1 MNINAGARRLLIS
14 FVCVF
19 MAFLLLAG
27 SFPAQ
32 ASQADNAGEIPV
44 VKRWE
49 GEENL
54 PDRVTVKLLADGTSI
69 RALTLTEA
77 DAQADGS
84 WQGSFQNVP
93 LYDSQGRPIDYTVAE
108 EPVEGY
114 VSAVTQQPRA
124 AALTVGDFG
133 EKVTPASDESYSIGS
148 AGLVVA
154 NKGGNYYVWTLSS
167 LDTAEKKQL
176 LAGINAAN
184 LQGLGKALTESNTEF
199 AAGLPASFSDGV
211 RLRQSGQVTYIEF
224 EKTNV
229 WSLFY
234 AGDYSLQEAQAAVIV
249 NRAESAVP
257 TETPAP
263 TASPEPTASPAPT
276 ASPTPTASPEP
287 TASPTPTASPI
298 PTVSPA
304 PTASPEPTA
313 PPNTGDEDSGFA
325 LALMAASLLGLLL
338 ILGRLRRS

>member
-1 MNINAGARRLLIS
+1 MNIHTGARRLLIS

-19 MAFLLLAG
+19 MVFLLLAG

-32 ASQADNAGEIPV
+32 ASQADSAGEIPV

-49 GEENL
+49 GEEAL
-54 PDRVTVKLLADGTSI
+54 PERVTVKLLENGSSI
-69 RALTLTEA
+69 RTLTLTAA

-114 VSAVTQQPRA
+114 RSAVTQQPKA
-124 AALTVGDFG
+124 AALTVGSFG
-133 EKVTPASDESYSIGS
+133 EKVTPASNESYSIGS
-148 AGLVVA
+148 AKLVVA

-167 LDTAEKKQL
+167 LGVAEKKQL

-184 LQGLGKALTESNTEF
+184 LQGLGKTLTESNTEF

-224 EKTNV
+224 EQTNV

-249 NRAESAVP
+249 NRAEAAAP

-263 TASPEPTASPAPT
+263 TVSPEPTASPAPT
-276 ASPTPTASPEP
+276 ASPTPTSSPVPTVTPVP
-287 TASPTPTASPI
+287 TASP
-298 PTVSPA
+298 A
-304 PTASPEPTA
+304 PTEPPSPTA
-313 PPNTGDEDSGFA
+313 PPVTGDEDSGYAFA
-325 LALMAASLLGLLL
+325 MMAASLLGLLL

>member
-1 MNINAGARRLLIS
+1 MNIHAGARRLLIS

-32 ASQADNAGEIPV
+32 ASQADNAGELPV

-49 GEENL
+49 GEETL
-54 PDRVTVKLLADGTSI
+54 PERVTVKLLENGASI
-69 RALTLTEA
+69 RTLTLTAA

-84 WQGSFQNVP
+84 WQSSFQNVP

-114 VSAVTQQPRA
+114 ASTVTQQPRA
-124 AALTVGDFG
+124 AVLTVGSFG
-133 EKVTPASDESYSIGS
+133 KKVTPASDSSYPIGS
-148 AGLVVA
+148 SRLVVA

-167 LDTAEKKQL
+167 LGPAEKKQL
-176 LAGINAAN
+176 LSGINAAS

-199 AAGLPASFSDGV
+199 ASGLPASFSDGV

-234 AGDYSLQEAQAAVIV
+234 AGDYNLQEAQAAVIV
-249 NRAESAVP
+249 NRAEAAAP
-257 TETPAP
+257 TET
-263 TASPEPTASPAPT
+263 PEPTASPAPT
-276 ASPTPTASPEP
+276 ASPTPT
-287 TASPTPTASPI
+287 
-298 PTVSPA
+298 VSPA
-304 PTASPEPTA
+304 PTASPAPTVSPMPTASPAPTAPPSPTA
-313 PPNTGDEDSGFA
+313 PPNTGDGDSGYA
-325 LALMAASLLGLLL
+325 LAMMAASLLGLLL
-338 ILGRLRRS
+338 ILGRLRRT

>member
-1 MNINAGARRLLIS
+1 MNIHAGARRLLIS

-27 SFPAQ
+27 SFSAM
-32 ASQADNAGEIPV
+32 AVSAENAGEITV

-77 DAQADGS
+77 DAQADSS

-114 VSAVTQQPRA
+114 VSAVTQQPRT

-133 EKVTPASDESYSIGS
+133 EKVTPASGESYSIGS

-167 LDTAEKKQL
+167 LGAAEKKQL

-184 LQGLGKALTESNTEF
+184 LQGLGKELTESNTEF

-249 NRAESAVP
+249 NRAEAAAP
-257 TETPAP
+257 TETPSP

-276 ASPTPTASPEP
+276 VT
-287 TASPTPTASPI
+287 
-298 PTVSPA
+298 PA
-304 PTASPEPTA
+304 PTASPAPTAPPSPTA
-313 PPNTGDEDSGFA
+313 PPNTGDADSGYAFA
-325 LALMAASLLGLLL
+325 MMGASLLGLLL
-338 ILGRLRRS
+338 ILGRLRRN

>member
-1 MNINAGARRLLIS
+1 MNIRAGAQRLLIS

-32 ASQADNAGEIPV
+32 ASQADSAGEIPV

-54 PDRVTVKLLADGTSI
+54 PERVTVKLLADGTSI

-114 VSAVTQQPRA
+114 VSAVTQQPRT

-133 EKVTPASDESYSIGS
+133 EKVTPASGESYSIGS

-167 LDTAEKKQL
+167 LGAAEKKQL

-184 LQGLGKALTESNTEF
+184 LQGLGKELTESNT
-199 AAGLPASFSDGV
+199 
-211 RLRQSGQVTYIEF
+211 
-224 EKTNV
+224 
-229 WSLFY
+229 
-234 AGDYSLQEAQAAVIV
+234 
-249 NRAESAVP
+249 
-257 TETPAP
+257 
-263 TASPEPTASPAPT
+263 
-276 ASPTPTASPEP
+276 
-287 TASPTPTASPI
+287 
-298 PTVSPA
+298 
-304 PTASPEPTA
+304 
-313 PPNTGDEDSGFA
+313 
-325 LALMAASLLGLLL
+325 
-338 ILGRLRRS
+338 

>member
-1 MNINAGARRLLIS
+1 MNIRAGAQRLLIS

-27 SFPAQ
+27 SFSAM
-32 ASQADNAGEIPV
+32 AVSAENAGEITV

-77 DAQADGS
+77 DAQADSS

-114 VSAVTQQPRA
+114 VSAVTQQPRT

-133 EKVTPASDESYSIGS
+133 EKVTPASGESYSIGS

-167 LDTAEKKQL
+167 LGPAEKKQL
-176 LAGINAAN
+176 LSGINAAN
-184 LQGLGKALTESNTEF
+184 LQGLGKELTESNTEF
-199 AAGLPASFSDGV
+199 AAGLPTSFSDGV
-211 RLRQSGQVTYIEF
+211 RLRQSGQATYIEF

-249 NRAESAVP
+249 NRAEAAAP
-257 TETPAP
+257 TETPSP

-276 ASPTPTASPEP
+276 VT
-287 TASPTPTASPI
+287 
-298 PTVSPA
+298 PA
-304 PTASPEPTA
+304 PTASPAPTMPPSPTA
-313 PPNTGDEDSGFA
+313 PPNTGDADSGYAFA
-325 LALMAASLLGLLL
+325 MMGASLLGLLL
-338 ILGRLRRS
+338 ILGRLRRN

>member
-1 MNINAGARRLLIS
+1 
-14 FVCVF
+14 

-27 SFPAQ
+27 SFSAM
-32 ASQADNAGEIPV
+32 AVSAENAGEITV

-77 DAQADGS
+77 DAQADSS

-114 VSAVTQQPRA
+114 VSAVTQQPRT

-133 EKVTPASDESYSIGS
+133 EKVTPASGESYSIGS

-167 LDTAEKKQL
+167 LGAAEKKQL

-184 LQGLGKALTESNTEF
+184 LQGLGKELTESNTEF

-249 NRAESAVP
+249 NRAEAAAP
-257 TETPAP
+257 TETPSP

-276 ASPTPTASPEP
+276 VT
-287 TASPTPTASPI
+287 
-298 PTVSPA
+298 PA
-304 PTASPEPTA
+304 PTASPAPTAPPSPTA
-313 PPNTGDEDSGFA
+313 PPNTGDADSGYAFA
-325 LALMAASLLGLLL
+325 MMGASLLGLLL
-338 ILGRLRRS
+338 ILGRLRRN

>member
-32 ASQADNAGEIPV
+32 ASQAENTGEIPV
-44 VKRWE
+44 VKRRE
-49 GEENL
+49 GEEAL
-54 PDRVTVKLLADGTSI
+54 PEQVTVKLLAGGTSI
-69 RALTLTEA
+69 RTLTLTAA
-77 DAQADGS
+77 DTQDDGS
-84 WQGSFQNVP
+84 WQSSFQNVP

-108 EPVEGY
+108 EPVEGFR
-114 VSAVTQQPRA
+114 SAVTQQPRA
-124 AALTVGDFG
+124 ASLTVGSFG
-133 EKVTPASDESYSIGS
+133 EKVTPASNESYSIGS
-148 AGLVVA
+148 ARLVVA

-167 LDTAEKKQL
+167 LGTAEKKQL
-176 LAGINAAN
+176 LAGINTAN

-249 NRAESAVP
+249 NRAE
-257 TETPAP
+257 
-263 TASPEPTASPAPT
+263 TA
-276 ASPTPTASPEP
+276 
-287 TASPTPTASPI
+287 
-298 PTVSPA
+298 A

-313 PPNTGDEDSGFA
+313 PPNTGDEDSGYA
-325 LALMAASLLGLLL
+325 LAMMAASLLGLLL

>member
-1 MNINAGARRLLIS
+1 MNIHTGARRLLIS

-27 SFPAQ
+27 SFSAM
-32 ASQADNAGEIPV
+32 AVSAENAGEITV

-77 DAQADGS
+77 DAQADSS

-114 VSAVTQQPRA
+114 VSAVTQQPRT

-133 EKVTPASDESYSIGS
+133 EKVTPASGESYSIGS

-167 LDTAEKKQL
+167 LGAAEKKQL

-184 LQGLGKALTESNTEF
+184 LQGLGKELTESNTEF

-249 NRAESAVP
+249 NRAEAAAP
-257 TETPAP
+257 TETPSP

-276 ASPTPTASPEP
+276 VT
-287 TASPTPTASPI
+287 
-298 PTVSPA
+298 PA
-304 PTASPEPTA
+304 PTASPAPTAPPSPTA
-313 PPNTGDEDSGFA
+313 PPNTGDADSGYAFA
-325 LALMAASLLGLLL
+325 MMGASLLGLLL
-338 ILGRLRRS
+338 ILGRLRRN

>member
-19 MAFLLLAG
+19 MAFLLPAG

-32 ASQADNAGEIPV
+32 ASQAENTGEIPV

-49 GEENL
+49 GEEAL
-54 PDRVTVKLLADGTSI
+54 PERVTVKLLAGGTCI
-69 RALTLTEA
+69 RTLTLTAA
-77 DAQADGS
+77 DTQDDGS
-84 WQGSFQNVP
+84 WQSSFQNVP

-108 EPVEGY
+108 EPVEGFR
-114 VSAVTQQPRA
+114 SAVTQQPRA
-124 AALTVGDFG
+124 ASLTVGSFG
-133 EKVTPASDESYSIGS
+133 EKVTPASNESYSIGS
-148 AGLVVA
+148 ARLVVA

-167 LDTAEKKQL
+167 LGTAEKKQL
-176 LAGINAAN
+176 LAGINTAN

-249 NRAESAVP
+249 NRAE
-257 TETPAP
+257 
-263 TASPEPTASPAPT
+263 TA
-276 ASPTPTASPEP
+276 
-287 TASPTPTASPI
+287 
-298 PTVSPA
+298 A

-313 PPNTGDEDSGFA
+313 PPNTGDEDSGYA
-325 LALMAASLLGLLL
+325 LAMMAASLLGLLL

>member
-32 ASQADNAGEIPV
+32 ASQAEGTGEITV
-44 VKRWE
+44 VKRWQGDE
-49 GEENL
+49 PL
-54 PDRVTVKLLADGTSI
+54 PESVMVKLLENGQSI
-69 RALTLTEA
+69 RTLRLTAA

-84 WQGSFQNVP
+84 WQGSFRGIP
-93 LYDSQGRPIDYTVAE
+93 LYDSQGRPIDYTVVE

-114 VSAVTQQPRA
+114 ASTVTQQPRA
-124 AALTVGDFG
+124 AALTVGSFG
-133 EKVTPASDESYSIGS
+133 EKVTPASDSSYTIGS
-148 AGLVVA
+148 SRLVVA
-154 NKGGNYYVWTLSS
+154 NKGGNYYVWILDS

-184 LQGLGKALTESNTEF
+184 LQGLGKELTESITEF

-234 AGDYSLQEAQAAVIV
+234 AGDYSLQEAQGAVIL
-249 NRAESAVP
+249 NRAEEAAP
-257 TETPAP
+257 TESPAPSASPAPSPNPEPTATPAP
-263 TASPEPTASPAPT
+263 TEPP
-276 ASPTPTASPEP
+276 SPTEP
-287 TASPTPTASPI
+287 PQ
-298 PTVSPA
+298 
-304 PTASPEPTA
+304 
-313 PPNTGDEDSGFA
+313 TGDAGIGYAFA
-325 LALMAASLLGLLL
+325 MLGAALLGLLL
-338 ILGRLRRS
+338 ILGRLSRT

>member
-1 MNINAGARRLLIS
+1 MNIRAGAQRLLIS

-27 SFPAQ
+27 SFSAM
-32 ASQADNAGEIPV
+32 AVSAENAGEITV

-77 DAQADGS
+77 DAQADSS

-114 VSAVTQQPRA
+114 VSAVTQQPRT

-133 EKVTPASDESYSIGS
+133 EKVTPASGESYSIGS

-167 LDTAEKKQL
+167 LGAAEKKQL

-184 LQGLGKALTESNTEF
+184 LQGLGKELTESNTEF

-249 NRAESAVP
+249 NRAEAAAP
-257 TETPAP
+257 TETPSP

-276 ASPTPTASPEP
+276 VT
-287 TASPTPTASPI
+287 
-298 PTVSPA
+298 PA
-304 PTASPEPTA
+304 PTASPAPTAPPSPTA
-313 PPNTGDEDSGFA
+313 PPNTGDADSGYAFA
-325 LALMAASLLGLLL
+325 MMGASLLGLLL
-338 ILGRLRRS
+338 ILGRLRRN

>member
-1 MNINAGARRLLIS
+1 MNIRAGAQRLLIS

-19 MAFLLLAG
+19 MVFLLLAG
-27 SFPAQ
+27 SFSAM
-32 ASQADNAGEIPV
+32 AVSAENAGEIPV

-54 PDRVTVKLLADGTSI
+54 PDRVTVKLLADGSSI

-124 AALTVGDFG
+124 AALMVGDFG

-154 NKGGNYYVWTLSS
+154 NKGGNYYVWTLSG
-167 LDTAEKKQL
+167 LGAAEKKQL

-184 LQGLGKALTESNTEF
+184 LQGLGKELTESNTEF

-249 NRAESAVP
+249 NRVEAAAP
-257 TETPAP
+257 TETPSP

-276 ASPTPTASPEP
+276 VT
-287 TASPTPTASPI
+287 
-298 PTVSPA
+298 PA
-304 PTASPEPTA
+304 PTASPAPTMPPSPTA
-313 PPNTGDEDSGFA
+313 PPNTGDADSGYAFA
-325 LALMAASLLGLLL
+325 MMGASLLGLLL
-338 ILGRLRRS
+338 ILGRLRRN

>member
-1 MNINAGARRLLIS
+1 
-14 FVCVF
+14 

-27 SFPAQ
+27 SFSAM
-32 ASQADNAGEIPV
+32 AVSAENAGEITV

-77 DAQADGS
+77 DAQADSS

-133 EKVTPASDESYSIGS
+133 EKVTPASDESFSIGS

-167 LDTAEKKQL
+167 LGAAEKKQL

-184 LQGLGKALTESNTEF
+184 LQGLGKELTESNTEF

-211 RLRQSGQVTYIEF
+211 RLRQSGQITYIEF

-234 AGDYSLQEAQAAVIV
+234 AGDYSLQEALAAVIV
-249 NRAESAVP
+249 NRAEAAAP
-257 TETPAP
+257 TETPSP

-276 ASPTPTASPEP
+276 VT
-287 TASPTPTASPI
+287 
-298 PTVSPA
+298 PA
-304 PTASPEPTA
+304 PTASPAPTAPPSPTA
-313 PPNTGDEDSGFA
+313 PPNTGDADSGYAFA
-325 LALMAASLLGLLL
+325 MMGASLLGLLL

>member
-1 MNINAGARRLLIS
+1 MNIHAGARRLLIS

-32 ASQADNAGEIPV
+32 ASQADTAGEIPV

-49 GEENL
+49 GEETL
-54 PDRVTVKLLADGTSI
+54 PERVTVKLLAGGTSI
-69 RALTLTEA
+69 RTLTLTAA

-108 EPVEGY
+108 EPVAGFT
-114 VSAVTQQPRA
+114 STVTQQPRA
-124 AALTVGDFG
+124 AALTVGSFG
-133 EKVTPASDESYSIGS
+133 EKVTPASDSSYPIGS
-148 AGLVVA
+148 SSLVVA

-167 LDTAEKKQL
+167 LDPAAKKQL

-199 AAGLPASFSDGV
+199 ASGLPASFSDGV

-234 AGDYSLQEAQAAVIV
+234 AGDYSLQEAQGAVIV
-249 NRAESAVP
+249 NRAEAAAP

-263 TASPEPTASPAPT
+263 TASPEPTSSPAPT
-276 ASPTPTASPEP
+276 ASPAPTSSPAPTASPV
-287 TASPTPTASPI
+287 

-304 PTASPEPTA
+304 PTAPPSPTA
-313 PPNTGDEDSGFA
+313 PPNTGDGDSGYAFA
-325 LALMAASLLGLLL
+325 MMAASLLGLLL